1 MEKEMSEDEC
11 QMKQF
16 FEDRKAITIKGETII
31 VTFIPH
37 PLFDDPKKLFCEE
50 IKTNKNDKT
59 I

>member
-1 MEKEMSEDEC
+1 MSEDEY